1 MNMLSRCAEHLDALE
16 TNRESADRPSRRS
29 LLTGAALLGAAFGR
43 SATAQ
48 QSVPSE
54 LVGGIGNQPPAGP
67 ILRLVKRITMGLTEE
82 ELTLAESLGYD
93 GYLEYQ
99 LDYEAIDDGELDERL
114 LAFKTLGMEAR
125 ELVKLPIN
133 QVRTELISARILR
146 SAISKRQFFERM
158 VDFWTDHFNID
169 ITNGL
174 DGYLKTVDDR
184 EVVRPHA
191 LGTFPDMLWD
201 SAHSPA
207 MLFYL
212 DNHTNVRGRP
222 NENYARELMELHTLG
237 VDNGYS
243 QKDVEE
249 VARCFT
255 GWTIKGRDGE
265 DYLKF
270 LYNDNRHDQGE
281 KLVLGQ
287 FIPAHG
293 GIRDGE
299 IVLDILA
306 NHPNTADYISRKM
319 SRWLWGYEPPE
330 ALVQRVAD
338 TYLATGG
345 DIKAMLRTVL
355 QPLWLTQAPRKYK
368 RPYHLMISGLRGVI
382 ANIRTPSGLFAS
394 LSSVGQIPFY
404 WGTPDGYPDALDYWV
419 GLILPRWNF
428 GSSLMSGH
436 LRGITA
442 DMSILNGE
450 KKADRIAD
458 RIDALLFGGQM
469 PDRDKQVLIEF
480 MLPNNPF
487 EPRVREAFGLAISS
501 PGFQWY

>member
-1 MNMLSRCAEHLDALE
+1 MNMLSRCAEHLHAVE
-16 TNRESADRPSRRS
+16 TNDESADRPSRRS

-43 SATAQ
+43 SAMAQ
-48 QSVPSE
+48 QSAPSE

-82 ELTLAESLGYD
+82 ELNFAESLGYD
-93 GYLEYQ
+93 EYLEYQ
-99 LDYEAIDDGELDERL
+99 LDYEAIDDSALDDRL
-114 LAFKTLGMEAR
+114 SVFETLGLEAR
-125 ELVKLPIN
+125 ELAGFPPN
-133 QVRTELISARILR
+133 QVITELVSARIWR
-146 SAISKRQFFERM
+146 STYSKRQLFERM
-158 VDFWTDHFNID
+158 VDFWTDHFNITLPNALD
-169 ITNGL
+169 IV
-174 DGYLKTVDDR
+174 LKPVDDR
-184 EVVRPHA
+184 EVIRQHA
-191 LGTFPDMLWD
+191 LGFFPAMLWD

-222 NENYARELMELHTLG
+222 NENYARELMELHTLD

-243 QKDVEE
+243 QEDVEE

-270 LYNDNRHDQGE
+270 LYNGNQHDQGE

-287 FIPAHG
+287 IIPANG
-293 GIRDGE
+293 GIRDAE

-306 NHPNTADYISRKM
+306 NHPNTARFISEKL

-345 DIKAMLRTVL
+345 DIKAMVRTIL

-382 ANIRTPSGLFAS
+382 ADIVSPSGLFSS

-404 WGTPDGYPDALDYWV
+404 WGSPDGYPDDLDYWV

-428 GSSLMSGH
+428 GSSLMSGK

-450 KKADRIAD
+450 VKVDRIAE
-458 RIDALLFGGQM
+458 RIDALLFGGHM
-469 PDRDKQVLIEF
+469 AARDKQSLMDF
-480 MLPNNPF
+480 MLPNNPG
-487 EPRVREAFGLAISS
+487 EARVREAFGLAISS